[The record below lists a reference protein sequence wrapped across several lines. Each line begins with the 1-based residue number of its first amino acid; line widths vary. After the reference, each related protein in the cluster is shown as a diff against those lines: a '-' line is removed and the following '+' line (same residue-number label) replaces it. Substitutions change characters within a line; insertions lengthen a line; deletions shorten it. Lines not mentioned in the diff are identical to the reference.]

1 MFFSLKKKNFPMN
14 RINSLHK
21 LFSLIKEAVSGG
33 VYKEKVFLKIL
44 QVKWQDIWSIKSARS
59 ISHSEPKARFLLS

>member
-1 MFFSLKKKNFPMN
+1 MN

-44 QVKWQDIWSIKSARS
+44 QVKW
-59 ISHSEPKARFLLS
+59 